1 MTNYSQ
7 SNKSE
12 VLKEVVILIESIEL
26 AVALSHYR
34 YWKDLLI
41 SAYLSPG
48 NGLTISLC
56 THRKQIIKL
65 SAF

>member
-12 VLKEVVILIESIEL
+12 AEKEVVILIESIEL
-26 AVALSHYR
+26 AVALSYYR

-41 SAYLSPG
+41 SAYLSHG
-48 NGLTISLC
+48 NMVTISLY
-56 THRKQIIKL
+56 TQRKQII
-65 SAF
+65 

>member
-12 VLKEVVILIESIEL
+12 AEKEAVILIESIEL
-26 AVALSHYR
+26 AVALSYYR

-41 SAYLSPG
+41 SAYLSHG
-48 NGLTISLC
+48 NLVTISLY
-56 THRKQIIKL
+56 THRKQII
-65 SAF
+65 

>member
-12 VLKEVVILIESIEL
+12 VEKEVVILIESIEL

-41 SAYLSPG
+41 SAYLSHG
-48 NGLTISLC
+48 TSVSISLY
-56 THRKQIIKL
+56 THKKQIL
-65 SAF
+65 